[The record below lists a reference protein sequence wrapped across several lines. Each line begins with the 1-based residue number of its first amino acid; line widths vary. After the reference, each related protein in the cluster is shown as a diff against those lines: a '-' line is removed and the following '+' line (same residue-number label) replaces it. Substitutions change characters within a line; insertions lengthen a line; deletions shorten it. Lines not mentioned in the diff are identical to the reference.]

1 MNNQNE
7 GREKEKMDKYQ
18 KNEKKIAQEETVRSR
33 CKQVTEK
40 KEEQG
45 DEHIKRLNDEKYHRK
60 ESG

>member
-40 KEEQG
+40 K
-45 DEHIKRLNDEKYHRK
+45 KRGTGRRTYQKA
-60 ESG
+60 